1 MVVLQKHRW
10 TALLKEL
17 GTWVKFHQILIG
29 AMQSTFASY
38 MQLKMHWVFHVGLL
52 KINFTFN
59 NRGQSILTP
68 ICFLDKFR
76 IQY

>member
-38 MQLKMHWVFHVGLL
+38 MQLKMH
-52 KINFTFN
+52 
-59 NRGQSILTP
+59 
-68 ICFLDKFR
+68 
-76 IQY
+76 